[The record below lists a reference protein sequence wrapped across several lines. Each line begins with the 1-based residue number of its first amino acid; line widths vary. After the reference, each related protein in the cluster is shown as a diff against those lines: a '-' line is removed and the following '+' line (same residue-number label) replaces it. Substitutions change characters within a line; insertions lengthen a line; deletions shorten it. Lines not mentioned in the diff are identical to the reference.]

1 MCFIVEKYVRYIC
14 AVWVVCF
21 LLNAIDFWHS
31 NLQFSHFFVGEGG
44 EEMEGGVVGAATADD
59 GRKAVTCRV

>member
-1 MCFIVEKYVRYIC
+1 M
-14 AVWVVCF
+14 
-21 LLNAIDFWHS
+21 LLIFGTPIS
-31 NLQFSHFFVGEGG
+31 NSLIFFVGEGG